1 VTPWYAQPIQPP
13 GIGRP
18 YRILVVCTAN
28 QCRSPMAAALIAR
41 RLHEVGVAS
50 DVRSAGLLEGGRPAW
65 PEASAAMAERGIDL
79 SAHRSRRIEPQ
90 LVASADL
97 VVGMTRE
104 HLREAVAL
112 DPIAYGRSF
121 TLKELVRRAGVQPR
135 GPQALDPWLAH
146 LAAERE
152 IEDLLG
158 ASPID
163 DVEDPIGGPLSAV
176 RATAAE
182 LDGLVR
188 RLVGA
193 AWPAPR

>member
-1 VTPWYAQPIQPP
+1 
-13 GIGRP
+13 
-18 YRILVVCTAN
+18 
-28 QCRSPMAAALIAR
+28 MAAALLAR

-50 DVRSAGLLEGGRPAW
+50 DVSSAGLLEGGRPAW
-65 PEASAAMAERGIDL
+65 PEARAAMLERGIDL
-79 SAHRSRRIEPQ
+79 SAHQSRRIEPQ
-90 LVASADL
+90 LVAGADL
-97 VVGMTRE
+97 VLGMTRE

-112 DPIAYGRSF
+112 HPVAYERSF
-121 TLKELVRRAGVQPR
+121 TLKDLVRRAGVEPR
-135 GPQALDPWLAH
+135 GPQPLDAWLAH

-163 DVEDPIGGPLSAV
+163 DIEDPIGGPLAAV

-182 LDGLVR
+182 LDGLVG
-188 RLVGA
+188 RLVGS